1 MTRRAAKRRPIEAG
15 RDGNPIEIEL
25 RQVDKDS
32 GAHVYNTAVHPLNL
46 LHSKRIVEPFQFAA
60 GERFMS
66 DYQSSQ
72 VGPCGAVEVK
82 ERVQG
87 GGGVTMGMPAY
98 RLDALHRVKSALDSV
113 NAVSRLFILDVC
125 VDDRNL
131 EQIALKRGF
140 SRHYAGPRLREALT
154 ELAEHY
160 GLA

>member
-1 MTRRAAKRRPIEAG
+1 MTRRAAKRRPEPEPG
-15 RDGNPIEIEL
+15 RDGNPLEIEL

-32 GAHVYNTAVHPLNL
+32 GSHPYNLLEHPLSGL
-46 LHSKRIVEPFQFAA
+46 RARKVIEEYQYLA

-66 DYQSSQ
+66 DYQKSQ

-87 GGGVTMGMPAY
+87 GGVTMGLPAY
-98 RLDALHRVKSALDSV
+98 RLDALHRVKSALEACNV
-113 NAVSRLFILDVC
+113 VSRLFMLDIC
-125 VDDRNL
+125 VDDLNL
-131 EQIALKRGF
+131 EQIARKRGF
-140 SRHYAGPRLREALT
+140 TRHYTGPRLREALT